1 MNLGVVAAI
10 LTLPVCFDVSAQT
23 PRHLDLLVGLTTG
36 TNSAIYV
43 VDSSSGQIRGLLS
56 GTPGWPV
63 LPRGSG
69 AALSQSWCSVAVT
82 RDGRIF
88 AGGSNNSQPALI
100 RVDPHTGNRAAL
112 SGTWQSPYKEASTV
126 VLRDQT
132 TAIVSGQFTT
142 INRIGTFHTVSLA
155 TGSISPL
162 AGGLFSDGPATSS
175 PVSFALYS
183 RDKLVVADFATSPVN
198 GLATFEVDLQ
208 ASSQRLLTTPGDN
221 SLTRYVVNSSMVS
234 SNPIALESIG
244 SGETCNQSSHPIGV
258 ADGKIYFSAISLVSG
273 QFIGGVVEVNSQSG
287 NRQLVLGDALD
298 ANGMVVSVQPISGLS
313 NYHALPCAFLES
325 PAGELMIGEWD
336 PTSRVVA
343 FDPVS
348 RAARIVAD
356 FGAYFAPANAPR
368 IRGLAIYTNC
378 PADINL
384 DGIADD
390 ADFTRFVSAYDILDC
405 ADAAMPLP
413 CPSDLNADGV
423 VDDLDFQIFVVGYD
437 AMLCD

>member
-1 MNLGVVAAI
+1 MAAAI
-10 LTLPVCFDVSAQT
+10 LTFPVGFVAFAQT

-43 VDSSSGQIRGLLS
+43 VDSSTGQVRGLLS

-69 AALSQSWCSVAVT
+69 APLSQSWCSVAVT

-88 AGGSNNSQPALI
+88 AGGANNSQPALI
-100 RVDPHTGNRAAL
+100 RVDPGTGNRAAL

-132 TAIVSGQFTT
+132 IAIVSGQFTT
-142 INRIGTFHTVSLA
+142 SNRIGTFHSISLA
-155 TGSISPL
+155 SGGVSPL
-162 AGGLFSDGPATSS
+162 AGGLLSDGPAMST
-175 PVSFALYS
+175 PVSFALCS
-183 RDKLVVADFATSPVN
+183 RDKLVVADFVTSPLS

-208 ASSQRLLTTPGDN
+208 ASSQRLLTTPGNN
-221 SLTRYVVNSSMVS
+221 SLTRYVVSSGAIS
-234 SNPIALESIG
+234 SDPIALAQFG
-244 SGETCNQSSHPIGV
+244 SGESCNQTSHPIGV
-258 ADGKIYFSAISLVSG
+258 AAGRIYFSAISLVSG
-273 QFIGGVVEVNSQSG
+273 SYIGGIVEIDSQSG
-287 NRQLVLGDALD
+287 NRHLVLGDALD
-298 ANGMVVSVQPISGLS
+298 ANGAVVSAQPTSGLS
-313 NYHALPCAFLES
+313 NYHALPCAFQES
-325 PAGELMIGEWD
+325 PAGELLIGEWD

-348 RAARIVAD
+348 RAARVVAD

-384 DGIADD
+384 DGVADD
-390 ADFTRFVSAYDILDC
+390 ADFTRFASAYDILDC

-423 VDDLDFQIFVVGYD
+423 VDDLDFQVFVLGYD
-437 AMLCD
+437 AMLCE